1 MILIRRRFLFVYLLR
16 HHQPDHLIGIKM
28 SELQYLWDKRH
39 AVLYRTELST
49 LYHQKRERFFSVCD
63 KLGNAVGVI
72 GGSAAL
78 ASLSNPELLAWI
90 ALAITVVSS
99 IALVFGFSDRAR
111 RHADLAKDFR
121 QLESA
126 IVGRG
131 ERDFTEQDVSAWDAS
146 TRMLEST
153 EPPALGALVVLCQ
166 NELARA
172 QGQLGCVVQ
181 MNWMERLGA
190 HFVDFNVSASPVSAP
205 LSTAD

>member
-1 MILIRRRFLFVYLLR
+1 
-16 HHQPDHLIGIKM
+16 M
-28 SELQYLWDKRH
+28 SDNKYLWDKRH

-78 ASLSNPELLAWI
+78 ASLSNPVLLAWI
-90 ALAITVVSS
+90 ALTITVMSS
-99 IALVFGFSDRAR
+99 VALVFGFSDRAR

-121 QLESA
+121 LLEAA

-131 ERDFTEQDVSAWDAS
+131 ERDFTEQDISGWDSS
-146 TRMLEST
+146 TRSMEST

-172 QGQLGCVVQ
+172 QGHTGYIVQ
-181 MNWMERLGA
+181 MNWMQRMLA
-190 HFVDFNVSASPVSAP
+190 HFVDFEVSTPAASVQVPA
-205 LSTAD
+205 AD

>member
-1 MILIRRRFLFVYLLR
+1 MTE
-16 HHQPDHLIGIKM
+16 QT
-28 SELQYLWDKRH
+28 YLWEKRH

-63 KLGNAVGVI
+63 KLGSAVGVI

-78 ASLSNPELLAWI
+78 ASLSNPTLLAWI

-99 IALVFGFSDRAR
+99 AALVIGFSDRAR

-121 QLESA
+121 QLEAS
-126 IVGRG
+126 IVARG
-131 ERDFTEQDVSAWDAS
+131 ERDFTEQDLSAWDAS
-146 TRMLEST
+146 TRMLESS

-172 QGQLGCVVQ
+172 QGHDGHVVE
-181 MNWMERLGA
+181 MTWMQRILA
-190 HFVDFNVSASPVSAP
+190 NFFDFSVHTRSNAA
-205 LSTAD
+205 

>member
-1 MILIRRRFLFVYLLR
+1 
-16 HHQPDHLIGIKM
+16 M
-28 SELQYLWDKRH
+28 SESTYLWEKRH

-49 LYHQKRERFFSVCD
+49 LYHQKRERFFSLCD
-63 KLGNAVGVI
+63 KLGNTVGVI

-99 IALVFGFSDRAR
+99 FALVIGFADRAR

-121 QLESA
+121 QLEAA
-126 IVGRG
+126 IVERG
-131 ERDFTEQDVSAWDAS
+131 ERDFTEQDVSSWEAR
-146 TRMLEST
+146 TRMLESS

-172 QGQLGCVVQ
+172 QGHGSQVVHLSFAQ
-181 MNWMERLGA
+181 RLLA
-190 HFVDFNVSASPVSAP
+190 HLFDFSVASKA
-205 LSTAD
+205 A

>member
-1 MILIRRRFLFVYLLR
+1 MIEN
-16 HHQPDHLIGIKM
+16 G
-28 SELQYLWDKRH
+28 YLWDKRH

-78 ASLSNPELLAWI
+78 ASLSNPVLLAWI
-90 ALAITVVSS
+90 ALSITVVSS
-99 IALVFGFSDRAR
+99 ISLVMGFSDRSR

-121 QLESA
+121 QLEA
-126 IVGRG
+126 TIVGRG
-131 ERDFTEQDVSAWDAS
+131 EWDFTELDILSWDAK
-146 TRMLEST
+146 TRMLETT

-172 QGQLGCVVQ
+172 QGHLGYVVH
-181 MNWMERLGA
+181 MNWRQRMFA
-190 HFVDFNVSASPVSAP
+190 NFYDFNVSASSTVITCPSA
-205 LSTAD
+205 D

>member
-1 MILIRRRFLFVYLLR
+1 MTE
-16 HHQPDHLIGIKM
+16 HN
-28 SELQYLWDKRH
+28 YLWDKRH

-90 ALAITVVSS
+90 ALAITVVSATS
-99 IALVFGFSDRAR
+99 LVIGFSDRAR
-111 RHADLAKDFR
+111 RHANLAKDFR
-121 QLESA
+121 QLEA
-126 IVGRG
+126 TIVGRG
-131 ERDFTEQDVSAWDAS
+131 ERDFTEQDIAS
-146 TRMLEST
+146 WESQARMLESS

-172 QGQLGCVVQ
+172 QGHDGHIVHLSLMQRA
-181 MNWMERLGA
+181 MA
-190 HFVDFNVSASPVSAP
+190 HLFDFTVSTRPNAV
-205 LSTAD
+205 

>member
-1 MILIRRRFLFVYLLR
+1 
-16 HHQPDHLIGIKM
+16 M
-28 SELQYLWDKRH
+28 SDNKYLWDKRH

-99 IALVFGFSDRAR
+99 AALVLGFSDRAR

-121 QLESA
+121 QLEA
-126 IVGRG
+126 TIVRCG
-131 ERDFTEQDVSAWDAS
+131 ERDFTEQDISSWDAS

-172 QGQLGCVVQ
+172 QGHLGYVVR
-181 MNWMERLGA
+181 MSWMQRVLA
-190 HFVDFNVSASPVSAP
+190 HFVDFNVSASPGSAP
-205 LSTAD
+205 SPVTD

>member
-1 MILIRRRFLFVYLLR
+1 MT
-16 HHQPDHLIGIKM
+16 
-28 SELQYLWDKRH
+28 ELDYLWEKRH

-49 LYHQKRERFFSVCD
+49 LYHQKRERFFQVCD
-63 KLGNAVGVI
+63 KLGSAAGVI

-78 ASLSNPELLAWI
+78 ASLSNPALLAWI
-90 ALAITVVSS
+90 ALVITVVSAA
-99 IALVFGFSDRAR
+99 ALVIGFSDRAR

-121 QLESA
+121 QLEAA

-146 TRMLEST
+146 ARMLEST

-172 QGQLGCVVQ
+172 QGHDGHVVHLSFMQ
-181 MNWMERLGA
+181 RTLA
-190 HFVDFNVSASPVSAP
+190 HLFDF
-205 LSTAD
+205 STHAHKNAA

>member
-1 MILIRRRFLFVYLLR
+1 
-16 HHQPDHLIGIKM
+16 M
-28 SELQYLWDKRH
+28 SDNEYLWEKRH

-63 KLGNAVGVI
+63 KLVNAVGVI

-78 ASLSNPELLAWI
+78 ASLSNPVLLAWI

-99 IALVFGFSDRAR
+99 IALVLGFSDRAR

-121 QLESA
+121 QLEAA

-172 QGQLGCVVQ
+172 QGHVLYVVR
-181 MNWMERLGA
+181 MNWVERLFA
-190 HFVDFNVSASPVSAP
+190 HFVDFNVSVSHHSPP
-205 LSTAD
+205 PIKL

>member
-1 MILIRRRFLFVYLLR
+1 MN
-16 HHQPDHLIGIKM
+16 DKD
-28 SELQYLWDKRH
+28 YLWDKRH
-39 AVLYRTELST
+39 AVLQRIELST
-49 LYHQKRERFFSVCD
+49 LYHQKRERFFTVCD
-63 KLGNAVGVI
+63 KLGNAAGVI

-78 ASLSNPELLAWI
+78 ASLSNPDLLAWI

-99 IALVFGFSDRAR
+99 IALVFGFPDRAR

-146 TRMLEST
+146 TRMFEST

-172 QGQLGCVVQ
+172 QGHAGYVVK
-181 MNWMERLGA
+181 MNLMQRLGA
-190 HFVDFNVSASPVSAP
+190 HFVDFNVSASPVAAP
-205 LSTAD
+205 LSNAD

>member
-1 MILIRRRFLFVYLLR
+1 MIE
-16 HHQPDHLIGIKM
+16 QN
-28 SELQYLWDKRH
+28 YLWEKRH

-63 KLGNAVGVI
+63 KLGSAVGVI

-78 ASLSNPELLAWI
+78 ASLSNPALLAWI

-99 IALVFGFSDRAR
+99 AALVIGFSDRAR
-111 RHADLAKDFR
+111 RHADLSKDFR
-121 QLESA
+121 QLEAA

-146 TRMLEST
+146 ARMLEST

-172 QGQLGCVVQ
+172 QGHDGHAVQ
-181 MNWMERLGA
+181 MSWIQRTFA
-190 HFVDFNVSASPVSAP
+190 HLVDFNVSTSKPA
-205 LSTAD
+205 

>member
-1 MILIRRRFLFVYLLR
+1 MTE
-16 HHQPDHLIGIKM
+16 PT
-28 SELQYLWDKRH
+28 YLWEKRH

-63 KLGNAVGVI
+63 KMGSAVGVI

-78 ASLSNPELLAWI
+78 ASLSNPTLLAWI
-90 ALAITVVSS
+90 ALVITIVSS
-99 IALVFGFSDRAR
+99 AALVIGFSDRAR

-121 QLESA
+121 QLEAS
-126 IVGRG
+126 IVARG

-146 TRMLEST
+146 TRMLESA

-172 QGQLGCVVQ
+172 QGHDGHVVQ
-181 MNWMERLGA
+181 MNWMQRSFA
-190 HFVDFNVSASPVSAP
+190 HLVDFNVSASKPA
-205 LSTAD
+205 